1 MSGALAQSCVSVL
14 RSIRTIQPRCPS
26 VCALQ
31 QRTSLPS
38 RQGKSSGLL
47 SSGETTTK
55 QLRQQ
60 RFLTVKAVDVSG
72 PGTVDFPLIT
82 SMQEKIKE
90 QLKAQEVSVKDAYG
104 DGRHVSID
112 VVAEAFEGQSRVNR
126 QRMVYK
132 AIWEELQSTVH
143 AVDQLR
149 TQTPAEAAG
158 ASKDV

>member
-14 RSIRTIQPRCPS
+14 RSIRTIHPRCPS

-31 QRTSLPS
+31 QRTSVPS
-38 RQGKSSGLL
+38 RQWKSCGLL
-47 SSGETTTK
+47 SSGETKTK
-55 QLRQQ
+55 Q

-82 SMQEKIKE
+82 SMQDKIKE

-149 TQTPAEAAG
+149 TRTPAEAAG

>member
-149 TQTPAEAAG
+149 TQTPAEA
-158 ASKDV
+158 